1 MVIYNDK
8 IIKMKKIIN
17 YPKILSVL
25 FLALV
30 CILVSCSKDA
40 VKENPENPL
49 PGNSSQLIK
58 VSGEG
63 APEATK
69 TTLAGLVTSW
79 VATTDKVGIYS
90 PTART
95 LAGGSGTAI
104 VNAEF
109 TAASSGVSS
118 NFNGTMY
125 WGAASTS
132 HTFYAYYPYAAGS
145 PESTVVPVSLA
156 AAQIQAS
163 ANSNAHLGALDFLV
177 ATPVTVTS
185 PDNTD
190 AVANEVKFRYN
201 HLFAI
206 LEFQIKG
213 TGDLKAVKLQ
223 GNTTLAFSGGTIDIT
238 QATPGSGVAYTLA
251 GLTGTTNEAVVT
263 LTSAA
268 TLTATNADT
277 KVYMVIN
284 PGTPTGS
291 CLVGVSTDGT
301 TWKYLEKAVP
311 VGGFKR
317 GVKYVVTID
326 AATATLENVVV
337 GGAGKI
343 WMDRNLGATRVAQS
357 STDADAYGDLYQW
370 GRLTDGH
377 QIRTSGITATL
388 ADSDTPG
395 HNNFITN
402 SSSPFDWR
410 NPQNNNLWQ
419 GASGTNN
426 PCPSGFRLPTETELN
441 NERVTWSSNNSAGAY
456 ANPLKFTA
464 AGMRSHGNGF
474 LGSVGSI
481 GGYWS
486 STIVGTSSR
495 SLSFFSI
502 GAAFDS
508 SSRGHGFSVR
518 CIKD

>member
-1 MVIYNDK
+1 MK
-8 IIKMKKIIN
+8 KMKMMIN
-17 YPKILSVL
+17 YPRIVSALFFALFFTVL
-25 FLALV
+25 
-30 CILVSCSKDA
+30 SCSKDT
-40 VKENPENPL
+40 VNESPQNPL
-49 PGNSSQLIK
+49 PDNSSQLIK

-63 APEATK
+63 AAEATK
-69 TTLAGLVTSW
+69 TTLNGLVTSW
-79 VATTDKVGIYS
+79 VAGTDKVGIYS
-90 PTART
+90 PQART
-95 LAGGSGTAI
+95 AAGGGGTAV

-145 PESTVVPVSLA
+145 PASSVVPVSLA
-156 AAQIQAS
+156 SAQTQAS
-163 ANSNAHLGALDFLV
+163 ANSTDHIGALAFLV

-185 PDNTD
+185 PNNTN

-201 HLFAI
+201 HLFTI

-213 TGDLKAVKLQ
+213 TGTLKAVKLQ
-223 GNTTLAFSGGTIDIT
+223 GNSNLAFSGGTIDIT
-238 QATPGSGVAYTLA
+238 QATPESGIAYTLA
-251 GLTGTTNEAVVT
+251 GLTGTTKETVVT

-268 TLTATNADT
+268 TLTATNTDT

-311 VGGFKR
+311 SAGFKR
-317 GVKYVVTID
+317 GTKYVVTID
-326 AATATLENVVV
+326 AAEATLENVVV
-337 GGAGKI
+337 GAAGRI
-343 WMDRNLGATRVAQS
+343 WKDRNLGASRVAIS
-357 STDADAYGDLYQW
+357 SNDSQAYGDLYQW

-377 QIRTSGITATL
+377 QLRTSGSTATL
-388 ADSDTPG
+388 STTDNPG

-402 SSSPFDWR
+402 SSPPYDWR

-426 PCPSGFRLPTETELN
+426 PCPSGFRVPTETELN
-441 NERVTWSSNNSAGAY
+441 NERLTWSSNNSSGAY
-456 ANPLKFTA
+456 ASLLKLTI
-464 AGMRSHGNGF
+464 AGVHFSTDGSLKNVGTNGY
-474 LGSVGSI
+474 
-481 GGYWS
+481 YWS
-486 STIVGTSSR
+486 SSVDGNDSRYTRYLYFTSISATMGSNNR
-495 SLSFFSI
+495 
-502 GAAFDS
+502 AF
-508 SSRGHGFSVR
+508 GFSVR

>member
-1 MVIYNDK
+1 
-8 IIKMKKIIN
+8 MKKMIN
-17 YPKILSVL
+17 YPRIVSVL
-25 FLALV
+25 FFALV
-30 CILVSCSKDA
+30 FTVVSCSKDA
-40 VKENPENPL
+40 VKESPENPL

-63 APEATK
+63 AADATK
-69 TTLAGLVTSW
+69 TTLNGLVTSW
-79 VATTDKVGIYS
+79 VAGTDKVGIYS
-90 PTART
+90 PQART
-95 LAGGSGTAI
+95 AAGGGGTAV

-145 PESTVVPVSLA
+145 PASSVVPVSLA
-156 AAQIQAS
+156 SAQTQAS
-163 ANSNAHLGALDFLV
+163 ANSTDHIGALAFLV

-185 PDNTD
+185 PNNTN

-201 HLFAI
+201 HLFTI

-213 TGDLKAVKLQ
+213 TGTLKAVKLQ
-223 GNTTLAFSGGTIDIT
+223 GNSNLAFSGGTIDIT
-238 QATPGSGVAYTLA
+238 QATPESGIAYSLA
-251 GLTGTTNEAVVT
+251 DLTETTFQKETVVT

-268 TLTATNADT
+268 TLTATNTDT

-311 VGGFKR
+311 VDGFKR
-317 GVKYVVTID
+317 GTKYVVTID
-326 AATATLENVVV
+326 AAEATLENVVV
-337 GGAGKI
+337 GAAGRI
-343 WMDRNLGATRVAQS
+343 WMDRNLGASRVATS

-377 QIRTSGITATL
+377 EKRNSFITPTL
-388 ADSDTPG
+388 ATSDTPG
-395 HNNFITN
+395 HGYFIRI
-402 SSSPFDWR
+402 SSSPYDWR
-410 NPQNNNLWQ
+410 NPQNDNLWQ
-419 GASGTNN
+419 VVSGINN
-426 PCPSGFRLPTETELN
+426 PCPSGFRVPTETELN
-441 NERVTWSSNNSAGAY
+441 NERLRWSSNDAAGAF
-456 ANPLKFTA
+456 ASPLKLTV
-464 AGMRSHGNGF
+464 AGYRTRGNGGF
-474 LGSVGSI
+474 NKVDI
-481 GGYWS
+481 DGGYWS
-486 STIVGTSSR
+486 STVDGTNSR
-495 SLSFFSI
+495 SLWFSSSDAI
-502 GAAFDS
+502 GASVAN
-508 SSRGHGFSVR
+508 RAYGLSVR